1 MREIL
6 DAFGV
11 DWRLI
16 VIQIFNF
23 TLLLTALWYFLYTPI
38 LKILKERQGVVE
50 KGVRDAEE
58 AEKKLLNAHSEKDD
72 ILRKA
77 HTEGE
82 EVALRAKKYAE
93 GEASEI
99 VESAHGKSEKFVE
112 EAKKQAELIKQEARR
127 ESQAEIAKVAILAA
141 EKVLRKNN

>member
-16 VIQIFNF
+16 IIQIFNF

-38 LKILKERQGVVE
+38 LKILKERQNTVE

-58 AEKKLLNAHSEKDD
+58 AGKELLNAHSEKDE
-72 ILRKA
+72 ILKKA
-77 HTEGE
+77 HIEGE
-82 EVALRAKKYAE
+82 GVAVRAQKYAKD
-93 GEASEI
+93 EASEI
-99 VESAHGKSEKFVE
+99 VENAHGKSEKLVDD
-112 EAKKQAELIKQEARR
+112 AKKQAELIKQEAYR
-127 ESQAEIAKVAILAA
+127 ESQEELARVAILAA
-141 EKVLRKNN
+141 EKVLRENN